1 MMKILKNFS
10 RFNQHFFLNSLLQ
23 SGISQKFL
31 AGLAVALLLGILSS
45 QDFSSY
51 FLEADYF
58 ESSHNYSKAIKV
70 LKEGYRKEKNPEYLE
85 RIAKDYINLG
95 QYRNAYNYAK
105 KALKKIKT
113 PEVYATITRALIGL
127 GKERFAFMYL
137 EEGIKK
143 FPKDTLMIH
152 FAANVYDAMDS
163 LPKALKY
170 YREIMKVTDD
180 LNIKIQYGSAL
191 VRAGYYDEAEPLLL
205 NIEKQL
211 EEPDFRVEIS
221 LGTIYE
227 KKREYEKSLIHYSKA
242 NLLQPSNLTI
252 PMKMAL
258 ILMEM
263 DSTEKALELLR
274 QLEKISPTNTRIRKL
289 ISLIKDKSGDRNGA
303 LTERLAS
310 YALSPGDPNDEYYI
324 ARYLADIGELQ
335 LAEKF
340 LKKAIRQNPNPDIV
354 SMYAYLLLSQHRLGE
369 ARNLLYNAVSDFPDN
384 AYLNA
389 LTAFYFEQINDLKLA
404 KKYYARALSR
414 DSLNPKRYI
423 DLATVELR
431 LGDTTKAIH
440 ILEAG
445 KKKLGNNKDI
455 LFNLANI
462 LGQTGKIDQ
471 MEDIFKKLIRSD
483 TTEKAVICNNWGYFL
498 AKYGVKI
505 DFADSLINIAL
516 KKEPNNPIFLDSKG
530 WVEYQRGNYKKAL
543 KYIKKAIE
551 NGAKDP
557 EIFEH
562 MGRIYEK
569 LGDYNR
575 AVQWYERALKT
586 DPTKSYLKERIKC
599 LKKKS

>member
-1 MMKILKNFS
+1 MKKVPTFRKKFRNFS
-10 RFNQHFFLNSLLQ
+10 QTLNFSVTYARFLTAIFT
-23 SGISQKFL
+23 
-31 AGLAVALLLGILSS
+31 LLLTFGITFS

-51 FLEADYF
+51 LLEADYF
-58 ESSHNYSKAIKV
+58 ESSHNYKKAIEV
-70 LKEGYRKEKNPEYLE
+70 LREGYEKEKKPEYLV

-95 QYRNAYNYAK
+95 KYRKAYSYAK
-105 KALKKIKT
+105 RVLRKIKT

-127 GKERFAFMYL
+127 GKEKFAFMYL
-137 EEGIKK
+137 KRGIKE
-143 FPKDTLMIH
+143 FPDDTLMIH

-163 LPKALKY
+163 LPQALKF
-170 YREIMKVTDD
+170 YRKILKITDD

-205 NIEKQL
+205 DIEKQL

-227 KKREYEKSLIHYSKA
+227 KKKEYEKSLVHYSKA

-263 DSTEKALELLR
+263 DSTQKALELLQ

-289 ISLIKDKSGDRNGA
+289 ISLLKDKSGDRYGA

-310 YALSPGDPNDEYYI
+310 FALSPNDPNDGYYI
-324 ARYLADIGELQ
+324 ARYLADIGDFT
-335 LAEKF
+335 LAERF
-340 LKKAIRQNPNPDIV
+340 LKRALKENPNPDNV
-354 SMYAYLLLSQHRLGE
+354 SMYAYFLLSQHRLAQ
-369 ARNLLYNAVSDFPDN
+369 ARELLYRVIEDYPDN

-404 KKYYARALSR
+404 KKYYSKALEE

-423 DLATVELR
+423 DLATIEMR
-431 LGDTTKAIH
+431 LGDTLKAIH
-440 ILEAG
+440 ILQGGRA
-445 KKKLGNNKDI
+445 KLKGNKDI

-462 LGQTGKIDQ
+462 LGQAGKIDQ
-471 MEDIFKKLIRSD
+471 MEKIYSELAKTD
-483 TTEKAVICNNWGYFL
+483 TTDEAVIYNNWGYFL
-498 AKYGVKI
+498 AKYGLKLS
-505 DFADSLINIAL
+505 FADSLIKMAL
-516 KKEPNNPIFLDSKG
+516 KKEPDNPTFLDSKG
-530 WVEYQRGNYKKAL
+530 WVEFQLGNYENAL
-543 KYIKKAIE
+543 KYIKKAVE
-551 NGAKDP
+551 KGAKDP

-569 LGDYNR
+569 LGEYDK
-575 AVQWYERALKT
+575 AIEWYERALKT
-586 DPTKSYLKERIKC
+586 DPSKKYLKRKIKW

>member
-1 MMKILKNFS
+1 MKKTRIFQRKFRNFS
-10 RFNQHFFLNSLLQ
+10 RSLNFKITSDRSLTAIFAFLLTF
-23 SGISQKFL
+23 GITF
-31 AGLAVALLLGILSS
+31 S

-51 FLEADYF
+51 LLEADYF
-58 ESSHNYSKAIKV
+58 ESSHNYKKAIEV
-70 LKEGYRKEKNPEYLE
+70 LKEGYKKEKKPEYLV
-85 RIAKDYINLG
+85 RIAKNYINLG
-95 QYRNAYNYAK
+95 EYRKAYSYAK
-105 KALKKIKT
+105 KALRKIKT

-127 GKERFAFMYL
+127 GKDRFAFMYL
-137 EEGIKK
+137 NRGIKE
-143 FPKDTLMIH
+143 FPDDTLMIH

-163 LPKALKY
+163 LPQALKF
-170 YREIMKVTDD
+170 YRKILKVTDD

-191 VRAGYYDEAEPLLL
+191 VRAGYYDEAESLLL
-205 NIEKQL
+205 DIEKQL

-227 KKREYEKSLIHYSKA
+227 KKKDYEKSLVHYSKA

-263 DSTEKALELLR
+263 DSTAKALELLQ

-289 ISLIKDKSGDRNGA
+289 ISLIKDKSGDRYGA

-324 ARYLADIGELQ
+324 ARYLADVGDLP
-335 LAEKF
+335 LAERF
-340 LKKAIRQNPNPDIV
+340 LKKALKENPNPDIV
-354 SMYAYLLLSQHRLGE
+354 SMYAYLLLSQHRLGQ
-369 ARNLLYNAVSDFPDN
+369 ARELLYRATQEYPDN

-389 LTAFYFEQINDLKLA
+389 LTAYYFEQINDLKLA
-404 KKYYARALSR
+404 KKYFSKALAE

-423 DLATVELR
+423 DLATIELR
-431 LGDTTKAIH
+431 LGDTLKAIQ
-440 ILEAG
+440 ILQEGRA
-445 KKKLGNNKDI
+445 KLKGNKDI

-471 MEDIFKKLIRSD
+471 MEEIYQELAQTD
-483 TTEKAVICNNWGYFL
+483 TTEKAVIYNNWGYFL
-498 AKYGVKI
+498 AKYGLKLN
-505 DFADSLINIAL
+505 FADSLISLAL
-516 KKEPNNPIFLDSKG
+516 KKEPDNPIFLDSKG
-530 WVEYQRGNYKKAL
+530 WVEFQRGNYENAL
-543 KYIKKAIE
+543 KYIKKAVE
-551 NGAKDP
+551 NGARDP

-569 LGDYNR
+569 LGEYEK
-575 AVQWYERALKT
+575 AIQWYERALKT
-586 DPTKSYLKERIKC
+586 DPSKKYLKEKIKW